1 MSDDRYTWAD
11 WLWELIDTGLYAAHL
26 ALVVLLTASAIAC
39 PALLW
44 LILVEVRDVRKHVEK
59 DVTVIE
65 PHCRRCDPDG
75 PGPVL
80 PRVLPRVRRI
90 GEEAE

>member
-1 MSDDRYTWAD
+1 MSDDDRYTFAD
-11 WLWELIDTGLYAAHL
+11 WLWEAIDTGLYLAHL

-39 PALLW
+39 PVLLW
-44 LILVEVRDVRKHVEK
+44 LLLAEARQIRAAIPPACECRHHVRD
-59 DVTVIE
+59 D
-65 PHCRRCDPDG
+65 DG

-90 GEEAE
+90 GEGVE

>member
-1 MSDDRYTWAD
+1 MKWTDIV
-11 WLWELIDTGLYAAHL
+11 WELLDNALYLLHL
-26 ALVVLLTASAIAC
+26 AAVVLVLGAAIAC
-39 PALLW
+39 PVLLW
-44 LILVEVRDVRKHVEK
+44 LLLVEVRDVRKHVEK

-80 PRVLPRVRRI
+80 PRVLPRLRRL
-90 GEEAE
+90 GEEAAE